1 MKFQQISLGL
11 WGSPKFSSGLLVIVM
26 TLLDMATRI
35 HSTNV
40 HNIHW
45 NTSNPMFRY
54 NSHDNFIDIKSGTH
68 PYDQVNIVCPVY
80 KPGTTEDAQEKY
92 IIYSVSEEEFDTCRI
107 TQSDPKIIAVCDRPF
122 KQMYFTITFRSF
134 TPTPGG
140 LEFRPGQ
147 NYYFISTSSRS
158 DLHRRIGGRCS
169 SHNMKV
175 AFRVAPNPNYKYK
188 VLGEEEEDNN
198 TVIQRHHPFGKD
210 YHSLQS
216 SQSPPE
222 GVEEEGDSPGYTT
235 YFYPKSEL
243 DRAERNYQPVI
254 QTDPSLEARSGTS
267 HCHRYTSEVLL
278 LTTIIVMMIS
288 NVIWT

>member
-1 MKFQQISLGL
+1 MTKSYWGL
-11 WGSPKFSSGLLVIVM
+11 LGSPKMSSLALAVLSILDLATT
-26 TLLDMATRI
+26 TL
-35 HSTNV
+35 STNV

-45 NTSNPMFRY
+45 NTSNPMFRF
-54 NSHDNFIDIKSGTH
+54 DNQDNIIDIKSGTR

-80 KPGTTEDAQEKY
+80 KPGTNEDQQEKY
-92 IIYSVSEEEFDTCRI
+92 IIYNVSEEEYDSCRI

-175 AFRVAPNPNYKYK
+175 AFRVAPNPNYQYK
-188 VLGEEEEDNN
+188 VLEPDPANN

-210 YHSLQS
+210 YHSLQQS
-216 SQSPPE
+216 STQS
-222 GVEEEGDSPGYTT
+222 GDVRSPPGYTT

-243 DRAERNYQPVI
+243 DRAERNFQPVV
-254 QTDPSLEARSGTS
+254 QPDPNLEAHSGSPASTTS
-267 HCHRYTSEVLL
+267 CWMLQ
-278 LTTIIVMMIS
+278 IVAFKVALK

>member
-1 MKFQQISLGL
+1 MKRDPSAWGLPASPTISSLMMV
-11 WGSPKFSSGLLVIVM
+11 LV
-26 TLLDMATRI
+26 TLLDLATTTL
-35 HSTNV
+35 STNV

-45 NTSNPMFRY
+45 NTSNPMFRFD
-54 NSHDNFIDIKSGTH
+54 NQDNFIDIKSGTH

-80 KPGTTEDAQEKY
+80 KPGTSEDAQEKY
-92 IIYSVSEEEFDTCRI
+92 IIYSVSEEEFDSCRI

-147 NYYFISTSSRS
+147 SYYFISTSSRS
-158 DLHRRIGGRCS
+158 DLHRRVGGRCS

-188 VLGEEEEDNN
+188 VLGQDEEAANN
-198 TVIQRHHPFGKD
+198 TVIERHHPFGKD

-216 SQSPPE
+216 SPPD
-222 GVEEEGDSPGYTT
+222 VSSHPPGYTT
-235 YFYPKSEL
+235 YFYPQSEL
-243 DRAERNYQPVI
+243 DRAERNFQPVV
-254 QTDPSLEARSGTS
+254 QTDPAAHASSGALNAQS
-267 HCHRYTSEVLL
+267 H
-278 LTTIIVMMIS
+278 VMMMLLAFVL
-288 NVIWT
+288 NAIWTFVRR

>member
-1 MKFQQISLGL
+1 MTSKTSWGL
-11 WGSPKFSSGLLVIVM
+11 LSSPKMSSLALAVLSI
-26 TLLDMATRI
+26 LDLTATTS
-35 HSTNV
+35 STNV

-45 NTSNPMFRY
+45 NTSNPMFRFE
-54 NSHDNFIDIKSGTH
+54 NQDNVIDIKSGTR

-80 KPGTTEDAQEKY
+80 KPGTNEDQQEKY
-92 IIYSVSEEEFDTCRI
+92 IIYNVSEEEFDSCRI

-175 AFRVAPNPNYKYK
+175 AFRVAPNPNYQYK
-188 VLGEEEEDNN
+188 VLDEDPANN
-198 TVIQRHHPFGKD
+198 TVVQRHHPFGKD

-216 SQSPPE
+216 SPQTSGGDVRSP
-222 GVEEEGDSPGYTT
+222 PGYTT

-243 DRAERNYQPVI
+243 DRAERNFQPVV
-254 QTDPSLEARSGTS
+254 QHDPTLEAHSSASTKSGMF
-267 HCHRYTSEVLL
+267 L
-278 LTTIIVMMIS
+278 IVTFLVAL
-288 NVIWT
+288 NVMWT